1 MAVRRV
7 KSTKRG
13 FALRLPGPER
23 DVLRTLPGQLRA
35 LLEETE
41 REDPAI
47 RRLYPSAYLDDD
59 EASEE
64 FDRIVRDDLT
74 SQRAR
79 AIDVF
84 ERTIDATTLA
94 EDEIHAWLSVVN
106 DVRLV
111 LGVRLAV
118 TEESVPEDFSR
129 DEETESSYA
138 LYAYLSFLE
147 EEIVDALSAGMGAGT
162 AASG

>member
-1 MAVRRV
+1 MALRRV

-35 LLEETE
+35 LLEGAD
-41 REDPAI
+41 RADAAI
-47 RRLYPSAYLDDD
+47 RRLYPSAYLDDE

-64 FDRIVRDDLT
+64 FDGIVREDLT
-74 SQRAR
+74 AQRAR
-79 AIDVF
+79 SMEVF
-84 ERTIDATTLA
+84 ERTIDATTLT

-111 LGVRLAV
+111 LGVRLGV
-118 TEESVPEDFSR
+118 TEESVPEDYSR

-147 EEIVDALSAGMGAGT
+147 EEIVDALSAGMAAGT
-162 AASG
+162 AASS